1 MLFLALYKWVVDA
14 IQPTRNEA
22 YREADENAE
31 RGSSVNAVTQ
41 QSDER
46 LPKNQEGL
54 DPEFNYSL
62 KAIAITQNYFSMLQ
76 PNGWGF
82 PYNVYSM
89 FVWNRPMI

>member
-1 MLFLALYKWVVDA
+1 MDA

-46 LPKNQEGL
+46 LPINQEGL
-54 DPEFNYSL
+54 DPEFNYRPLPSP
-62 KAIAITQNYFSMLQ
+62 KIISACYSPMVED
-76 PNGWGF
+76 F
-82 PYNVYSM
+82 PIM
-89 FVWNRPMI
+89 CTPCLFEIGQ